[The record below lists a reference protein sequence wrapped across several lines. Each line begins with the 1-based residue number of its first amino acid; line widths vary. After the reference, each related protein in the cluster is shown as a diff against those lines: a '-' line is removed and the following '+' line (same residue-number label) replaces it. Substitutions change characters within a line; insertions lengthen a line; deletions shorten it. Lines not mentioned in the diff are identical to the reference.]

1 MPSLSAFAERDV
13 YTRRVTRETDQRGLA
28 SVRDRADRGICWA
41 VGALV
46 TDPDDRILFVYEDDT
61 WKLPGGGVE
70 AGESREGAL
79 QREVAEETGVEIAV
93 EDLAAV
99 TEVTV
104 TTADAERSETF
115 LFGTYRGT
123 PETTALADDPGLAD
137 EGIERVAWRDAVP
150 ENCLDRDLLRRL
162 R

>member
-13 YTRRVTRETDQRGLA
+13 YTRRVTRETDEHGLA
-28 SVRDRADRGICWA
+28 GVRERADRGLHWA

-46 TDPDDRILFVYEDDT
+46 ADAGDRILFVYEDDI

-70 AGESREGAL
+70 AGEGREAAVK
-79 QREVAEETGVEIAV
+79 REVREETGVEITV
-93 EDLAAV
+93 ETLAAV

-104 TTADAERSETF
+104 TTPASERSETF
-115 LFGTYRGT
+115 FFGTYRGT
-123 PETTALADDPGLAD
+123 PETTALADDPGLVD
-137 EGIERVAWRDAVP
+137 EEIETVAWRDAVP
-150 ENCLDRDLLRRL
+150 ENCLDHDLLRRL

>member
-13 YTRRVTRETDQRGLA
+13 YTRRVTRETDQRGLDGIRER
-28 SVRDRADRGICWA
+28 VDRDLHWA

-46 TDPDDRILFVYEDDT
+46 TDADDRVLFVHEDDT

-70 AGESREGAL
+70 AGESREAAVK
-79 QREVAEETGVEIAV
+79 REVLEETGVEIAV

-104 TTADAERSETF
+104 TTPEAGQSETF
-115 LFGTYRGT
+115 FFGTYRGT
-123 PETTALADDPGLAD
+123 PETTALASDPGLAD
-137 EGIERVAWRDAVP
+137 EGIETVAWREAVP
-150 ENCLDRDLLRRL
+150 DDCLDRDLLRRL